1 MCISVCVP
9 DHNGKCLSVSQE
21 SFENPDTEHLCLPN
35 VLSPERAAPFLSRP
49 YWEDTCSSPYCP
61 QWLRSFPLK
70 NHMRNTIEFTCPS
83 PFFLP
88 KKKKSHS
95 GQPSPVL
102 FFPYALFLGLTV
114 WSMSLE
120 PRKETQ
126 FKCSG
131 ILGDIQH
138 YLRTVANYMIFPLR
152 ERPTGK

>member
-35 VLSPERAAPFLSRP
+35 VLSPERAAPCLSRP

-88 KKKKSHS
+88 KKKKKES
-95 GQPSPVL
+95 L
-102 FFPYALFLGLTV
+102 WAATACALL
-114 WSMSLE
+114 
-120 PRKETQ
+120 P
-126 FKCSG
+126 
-131 ILGDIQH
+131 
-138 YLRTVANYMIFPLR
+138 LRTIPRSNCLVYVPGTKKRDAVQVLWHSW
-152 ERPTGK
+152 

>member
-35 VLSPERAAPFLSRP
+35 VLSPERAAPCLSRP

-61 QWLRSFPLK
+61 KWLRSFPLK

-88 KKKKSHS
+88 KKKES
-95 GQPSPVL
+95 L
-102 FFPYALFLGLTV
+102 WAAIACALFPLHTI
-114 WSMSLE
+114 
-120 PRKETQ
+120 PRSNCLVYVPGTKKRDAVQ
-126 FKCSG
+126 VLWHSW
-131 ILGDIQH
+131 
-138 YLRTVANYMIFPLR
+138 
-152 ERPTGK
+152 

>member
-1 MCISVCVP
+1 MCISVYVP

-49 YWEDTCSSPYCP
+49 YWEDTCSSPYCS
-61 QWLRSFPLK
+61 QWLRFFPLK
-70 NHMRNTIEFTCPS
+70 NHMKNIIEFTCPS
-83 PFFLP
+83 PIFLP
-88 KKKKSHS
+88 KKKKKESLWAANAR
-95 GQPSPVL
+95 PL
-102 FFPYALFLGLTV
+102 FPYALFLGLTV

-131 ILGDIQH
+131 ILGDIH
-138 YLRTVANYMIFPLR
+138 W
-152 ERPTGK
+152 